1 MVGAIPE
8 AAGLGA
14 SGKILRVGWIGR
26 GNRRG
31 KGSGWKDQQGI
42 GWEAGDRRL
51 HSLNR
56 HLRMKGWPVG
66 RGLERWKG
74 GSQAFGGLMGL
85 NLSPMARPFSKR
97 NVYPPGSEDRAH
109 RSPFEKLGFII
120 STGCEFKVESK
131 QAFTGLCG

>member
-1 MVGAIPE
+1 
-8 AAGLGA
+8 
-14 SGKILRVGWIGR
+14 
-26 GNRRG
+26 
-31 KGSGWKDQQGI
+31 
-42 GWEAGDRRL
+42 
-51 HSLNR
+51 
-56 HLRMKGWPVG
+56 MKGWLVG
-66 RGLERWKG
+66 QGAGEMKG
-74 GSQAFGGLMGL
+74 GSQAFGGLMAL